1 MRKIEINGEEVAL
14 DPADLEFSEAN
25 LNDFLCKLPARYAYY
40 SAKWAEAQHL
50 NYCCEDVQE
59 GIYAQ
64 KFELYKN
71 QGGSDKLAD
80 ARASAD
86 KEVTDARR
94 AARKAKLYMQ
104 EIYGY
109 LRALDKAHENAL
121 NLGYNIRKEMDKI
134 HPGIKKQRDFDSELE
149 KMFAEEKE

>member
-1 MRKIEINGEEVAL
+1 MRKIQLGDEEVSL
-14 DPADLEFSEAN
+14 DPANLQFSEAN
-25 LNDFLCKLPARYAYY
+25 LNEFLCKLPALYAYY

-50 NYCCEDVQE
+50 NYCCEDAVE
-59 GIYAQ
+59 AIFAQ

-86 KEVTDARR
+86 KEVSDARR
-94 AARKAKLYMQ
+94 AARKTKLFMQ

-109 LRALDKAHENAL
+109 LRSLDKAHENAL
-121 NLGYNIRKEMDKI
+121 NLGYNIRKEMDKL
-134 HPGIKKQRDFDSELE
+134 HPGIKRRDFDKELDQILN
-149 KMFAEEKE
+149 EEK

>member
-1 MRKIEINGEEVAL
+1 MRKIKIGEEEVSL
-14 DPADLEFSEAN
+14 DSANLEFSEAN
-25 LNDFLCKLPARYAYY
+25 LNEFLCKLPALYAYY
-40 SAKWAEAQHL
+40 SAKWAEAQHH
-50 NYCCEDVQE
+50 NYVCEDVQE
-59 GIYAQ
+59 AVFAQ

-80 ARASAD
+80 ARATAD
-86 KEVTDARR
+86 PQVSDARR

-121 NLGYNIRKEMDKI
+121 NLGYNIRKEMDKL
-134 HPGIKKQRDFDSELE
+134 HPGIKRRDLDKELE
-149 KMFAEEKE
+149 QIFAEDKE